1 MKNIYKWSLVAF
13 SISALTWNTY
23 GQGKDDANTRLNTGT
38 KLHTITSSGIT
49 DHTNATTLDFSKLM
63 NLKNPMQ
70 MVALFPSDIRPAF
83 QETLTILPKIDK
95 RVKIENGAQ
104 RTRILASLESK
115 MNAID
120 PEKIL
125 GLVAEDNIG
134 QLLAS
139 DLAPMLNDYGKLL
152 NIYVSK
158 VNPHDLCYGGNEL
171 LISLLCLCSDP
182 DEAIAQHIR
191 LCNNRDSKFAE
202 INLFEKAIKTK
213 VEIGIYYFSQT
224 HYLDSAEEF
233 LDALK
238 LCKHFL
244 GEADKTTELVK
255 GWLARSSSKLT
266 ASLQAVASE

>member
-1 MKNIYKWSLVAF
+1 
-13 SISALTWNTY
+13 
-23 GQGKDDANTRLNTGT
+23 
-38 KLHTITSSGIT
+38 
-49 DHTNATTLDFSKLM
+49 M
-63 NLKNPMQ
+63 N
-70 MVALFPSDIRPAF
+70 S
-83 QETLTILPKIDK
+83 
-95 RVKIENGAQ
+95 
-104 RTRILASLESK
+104 
-115 MNAID
+115 ID

-152 NIYVSK
+152 NMYVSK
-158 VNPHDLCYGGNEL
+158 VNPHDLYYGGNEL
-171 LISLLCLCSDP
+171 LISLLCVCSDP

-191 LCNNRDSKFAE
+191 LCDNRDSKFAE